1 VQQAKDDMRLG
12 GGSAVFRALK
22 VTILLVMLAAAGV
35 SAGMAYKL
43 GALAAICAAMRSTD
57 GGG

>member
-1 VQQAKDDMRLG
+1 MRLG
-12 GGSAVFRALK
+12 GGSRVFRALK

-43 GALAAICAAMRSTD
+43 GARAAPFP
-57 GGG
+57 